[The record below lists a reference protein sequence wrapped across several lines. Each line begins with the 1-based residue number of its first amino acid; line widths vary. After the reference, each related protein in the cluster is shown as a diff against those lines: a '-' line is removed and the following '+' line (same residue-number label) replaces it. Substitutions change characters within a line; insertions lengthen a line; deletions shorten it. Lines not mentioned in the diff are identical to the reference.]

1 MKMLFAFFAG
11 LTFAPGTKPIV
22 GKTARTLAQII
33 ALVIAYFLPHTVKK
47 KKSVSLTKS
56 VVILMN
62 FLL

>member
-1 MKMLFAFFAG
+1 MLFAFFAG

-47 KKSVSLTKS
+47 KNL
-56 VVILMN
+56 
-62 FLL
+62 FH